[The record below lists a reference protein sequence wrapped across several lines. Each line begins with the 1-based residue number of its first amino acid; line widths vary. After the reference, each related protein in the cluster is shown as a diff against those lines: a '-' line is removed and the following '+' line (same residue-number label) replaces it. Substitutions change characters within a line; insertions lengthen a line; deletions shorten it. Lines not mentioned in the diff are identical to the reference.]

1 MKDLLRESDNKL
13 SNYASEPAYIIDISA
28 GGKHSM
34 VLSGS
39 GSLYTF
45 GFGDQG

>member
-1 MKDLLRESDNKL
+1 MDNKL
-13 SNYASEPAYIIDISA
+13 SEFVIEATPIIDISA

-34 VLSGS
+34 VLTGS

-45 GFGDQG
+45 GFGG